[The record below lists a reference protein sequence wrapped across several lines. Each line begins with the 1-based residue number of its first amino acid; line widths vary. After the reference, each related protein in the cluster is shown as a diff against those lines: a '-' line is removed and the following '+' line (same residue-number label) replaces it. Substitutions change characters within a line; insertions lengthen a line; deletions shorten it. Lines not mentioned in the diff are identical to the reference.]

1 MAEHALGQ
9 HILVE
14 FYDCSPELLDDVV
27 HTERSMVHAA
37 EEANAT
43 IINTSFHHFSP
54 YGVSGVVVIQE
65 SHLSIHTWPEYGF
78 ASVDIFSC
86 GDTVDPWTA
95 YKSLKESLKA
105 ESGSTM
111 ELHRG
116 QQNLLTKR
124 HKLPVM
130 GEEDPDHNLQYSPHY
145 ARNIWFTEKGHNFAL
160 SLRHTGDVL
169 YRKKSPYQRV
179 EVYDTFAYGRMLAI
193 DGLVMCTEQDE
204 YVYHEMVAHVPMLTH
219 PNPKR
224 VLVVGGGDGGTVREL
239 LRHECVEEV
248 VMVEIDGLV
257 VEACREFL
265 PTLASQFDHPKLD
278 LRIEDGVKYVKNS
291 PDKSFDVVIVDSSD
305 PVGPNEGLFTE
316 AFYRN
321 VHRILT
327 DDGIMVTQSESPRMN
342 VRTFQELYHLYKS
355 IFGQDQV
362 HCYLAFIPTYTSG
375 MWSFSYSS
383 KGSAHPLAYR
393 EPENV
398 TAFVETHQLKY
409 YNEGVHKGAF
419 ALPNFVTELLK
430 QKELAENL

>member
-14 FYDCSPELLDDVV
+14 FYDCSPEELDDVV
-27 HTERSMVHAA
+27 HIERSMVQAA

-65 SHLSIHTWPEYGF
+65 SHLSIHTWPEYGY

-86 GDTVDPWTA
+86 GDTVDPWAA
-95 YKSLKESLKA
+95 YKSLKVSLKA
-105 ESGSTM
+105 QNGSTM
-111 ELHRG
+111 ELRRG
-116 QQNLLTKR
+116 QENLLTKR
-124 HKLPVM
+124 HKLPVF
-130 GEEDPDHNLQYSPHY
+130 GEEDPEREYQYSAQY

-169 YRKKSPYQRV
+169 YRQKSPYQRV
-179 EVYDTFAYGRMLAI
+179 EVYETFAYGRMLAI

-204 YVYHEMVAHVPMLTH
+204 YVYHEMITHVPMLTH

-224 VLVVGGGDGGTVREL
+224 VLVIGGGDGGTVREL
-239 LRHECVEEV
+239 LRHDSVEEV

-257 VEACREFL
+257 VEACREFM
-265 PTLASQFDHPKLD
+265 PTLACEFENPKLD
-278 LRIEDGVKYVKNS
+278 LKIEDGVKYVLNS
-291 PDKSFDVVIVDSSD
+291 PDKAFDLVIVDSSD

-316 AFYRN
+316 EFYRH
-321 VHRILT
+321 VHRILS
-327 DDGIMVTQSESPRMN
+327 DDGMMVTQSESPRMN
-342 VRTFQELYHLYKS
+342 VRTFQALFQLYKK
-355 IFGQDQV
+355 IFGESQV

-383 KGSAHPLAYR
+383 KGKAHPTDAFDETLAQ
-393 EPENV
+393 
-398 TAFVETHQLKY
+398 AFVDEHNLKY
-409 YNEGVHKGAF
+409 YNPGVHKGAF
-419 ALPNFVTELLK
+419 ALPNFVTELL
-430 QKELAENL
+430 QESVPVENL